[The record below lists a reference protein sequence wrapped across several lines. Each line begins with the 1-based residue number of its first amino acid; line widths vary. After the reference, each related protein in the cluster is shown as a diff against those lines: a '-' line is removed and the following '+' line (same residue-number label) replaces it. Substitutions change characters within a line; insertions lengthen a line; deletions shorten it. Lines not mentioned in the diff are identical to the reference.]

1 MRYTFTFTSQIFE
14 KLTEHL
20 FRDQSVEQAA
30 YVLCGV
36 SSTENET
43 RLLAREVILVPG
55 EELVRQEI
63 DFLSIPSDSFMP
75 VLRHAAETDQC
86 FFLVHSHPNGFSG
99 FSRADDRE
107 EPLLMKAAMNRL
119 ESKVHGSLVF
129 SSPDSLAAR
138 VWLEADNDFKS
149 EPISMI
155 RIVGCQYRFLI
166 PTNAPILSHAIP
178 ATLFERQVRAFGKD
192 LQRLLGILHVGV
204 VGCGGTGSAV
214 IEQLIR
220 LGVGTLTVMDHDE
233 IQQTNVSRIHGSGL
247 TDVGRKKTSVME
259 EQADHVGFGTII
271 RSIPEK
277 VTQKKAAEA
286 LRECDLI
293 FGCTDDHAGRSVLNA
308 LAIGYTIPLIDM
320 GVLIDSQSGTI
331 HSVTG
336 RVTHV
341 RPLTGCLICRGRID
355 PRKIAAEMM
364 SADEYHSRV
373 AEGYIP
379 ELGQADPSVITFTTA
394 VASQAVMEML
404 HLLTGFMGDRA
415 VSELLC
421 RFDYTSFSDQS
432 EKVSGSS
439 CMCSDPKWI
448 SRGDYG
454 PFLGI
459 VWPTSDKESWS
470 C

>member
-14 KLTEHL
+14 KLMEHL

-36 SSTENET
+36 SSAENET
-43 RLLAREVILVPG
+43 RLLAREVILVPAV
-55 EELVRQEI
+55 ELVRQEI
-63 DFLSIPSDSFMP
+63 DLLSIPSDSFMP

-86 FFLVHSHPNGFSG
+86 FVLVHSHPNGISA

-119 ESKVHGSLVF
+119 ESDIQGSMVF

-138 VWLEADNDFKS
+138 FWLAAGNEIKS
-149 EPISMI
+149 EPISII
-155 RIVGCQYRFLI
+155 RIMGNQYRFLI
-166 PTNAPILSHAIP
+166 PANAPLSSHTIP
-178 ATLFERQVRAFGKD
+178 PALFDRQVRAFGKE
-192 LQRLLGILHVGV
+192 LQSLLGNLHVGV

-220 LGVGTLTVMDHDE
+220 LGIGILTVIDDDE
-233 IQQTNVSRIHGSGL
+233 IQETNISRIHGSGL

-259 EQADHVGFGTII
+259 EQADLVGFGTII

-277 VTQKKAAEA
+277 VTRQKTAEA

-308 LAIGYTIPLIDM
+308 LAIRYTIPLIDM
-320 GVLIDSQSGTI
+320 GVLIDSQNGTI

-355 PRKIAAEMM
+355 PLKIAAEMM
-364 SADEYHSRV
+364 SANDYHSRV

-379 ELGQADPSVITFTTA
+379 ELGLADPSVITFTTA

-404 HLLTGFMGDRA
+404 HLLTGFMGERT

-421 RFDYTSFSDQS
+421 RFDYTFFSDQS
-432 EKVSGSS
+432 GKVAGSS
-439 CMCSDPKWI
+439 CICSDPKWV
-448 SRGDYG
+448 SRGDHG
-454 PFLGI
+454 SFLGI
-459 VWPTSDKESWS
+459 AWPRSEENLP